1 MAQLKDTV
9 VNGTLSVNNGGGG
22 ESEINIY
29 QEIQALKKEIEL
41 LKTKSERQ
49 DELVNCT
56 SISYQTYNVDIS
68 KYHSILL
75 VSAVRGDYRIL
86 TTTTI
91 PVSYLQAHRDTA
103 CIAIYATEH
112 QFYQAYMK
120 LTTDNKLQVHC
131 TSEYDRAIV
140 YGLH

>member
-1 MAQLKDTV
+1 MNTSTKASIRKSLKEYNELIETIAKIEFKK
-9 VNGTLSVNNGGGG
+9 LS
-22 ESEINIY
+22 SAYLIDF
-29 QEIQALKKEIEL
+29 
-41 LKTKSERQ
+41 S
-49 DELVNCT
+49 ELVNIGTQVVHHLCST
-56 SISYQTYNVDIS
+56 SDIS
-68 KYHSILL
+68 QYNKILL
-75 VSAVRGDYRIL
+75 QSVVRSDYRIL

-91 PVSYLQAHRDTA
+91 PVSYLQTHKNTE

-131 TSEYDRAIV
+131 TSQYDRAIV